1 MPEWGFK
8 TIETMKKLDEIMEL
22 MTDEMADFKTAILKL
37 QLLSKQLGDL
47 SIPISTEALENKLN
61 IFLQNQEAKNEV
73 QQDMLKSI
81 GKKLK
86 HARLL
91 PNYIFYLFGILGT
104 LALGLLGYFGYAAKA
119 AKQEQFEVYRMMQS
133 QQSRYQEYFSENP
146 KIKDDYCQWLETKN
160 QDL

>member
-1 MPEWGFK
+1 
-8 TIETMKKLDEIMEL
+8 MKKLDEIMEL

-73 QQDMLKSI
+73 QQDVLKSI
-81 GKKLK
+81 DKKLK

-119 AKQEQFEVYRMMQS
+119 AKQEMFEVYRMMQS
-133 QQSRYQEYFSENP
+133 KESRYQEYFSENP
-146 KIKDDYCQWLETKN
+146 ETKDDYCEWLETKN